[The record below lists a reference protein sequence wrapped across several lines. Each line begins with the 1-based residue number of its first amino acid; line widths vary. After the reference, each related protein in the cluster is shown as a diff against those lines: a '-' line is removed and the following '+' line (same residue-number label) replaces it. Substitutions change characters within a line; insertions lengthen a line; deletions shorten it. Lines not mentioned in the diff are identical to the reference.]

1 MTPVVTE
8 WVEAKK
14 RELGSFSRLTVTV
27 KDTDD
32 DKIVLEVLNE
42 LDRIKIWRAKPDT
55 MSDILAQLN
64 SKFIGW
70 TVFNY
75 YRDPSEIGCQHCRDK
90 PVELTYGSSKCLI
103 FVSWGLARLYIV
115 VPRPIS
121 TSYVADPRGARL
133 RPVVEAHGTLNPTQP
148 VADREIQSY
157 FHKRYPVY
165 AGVPDPPP
173 STGAPVLSPDIEA
186 AAAAGAAYFPPPP
199 QDQPAARPTPIR
211 PGMAFAFLTS
221 DDVRQAFARDD

>member
-8 WVEAKK
+8 WIEAKK
-14 RELGSFSRLTVTV
+14 RQLGSLSRLTVTV

-32 DKIVLEVLNE
+32 DKIVLDVLNE
-42 LDRIKIWRAKPDT
+42 LDRINIWRAKPDT

-115 VPRPIS
+115 VPRPVS

-133 RPVVEAHGTLNPTQP
+133 RPVVAAHGVLDGRTNTSRNEM
-148 VADREIQSY
+148 AETR
-157 FHKRYPVY
+157 RNRG
-165 AGVPDPPP
+165 APP
-173 STGAPVLSPDIEA
+173 STLPPDLEA
-186 AAAAGAAYFPPPP
+186 VARQAAAAGAVYFPPP
-199 QDQPAARPTPIR
+199 QDQPVTRPRPLP
-211 PGMAFAFLTS
+211 PGMAFAFITS
-221 DDVRQAFARDD
+221 EDVRQAFARDD